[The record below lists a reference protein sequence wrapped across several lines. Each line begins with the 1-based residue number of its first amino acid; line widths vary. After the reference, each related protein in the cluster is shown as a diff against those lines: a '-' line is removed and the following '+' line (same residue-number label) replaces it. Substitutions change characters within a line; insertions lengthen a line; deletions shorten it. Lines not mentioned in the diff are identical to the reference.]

1 MHRAGRYLINADALS
16 RIPQT
21 EEIKSVTRSKTM
33 KSKKITTQPSN
44 IDLPITA
51 PFPTP
56 FKITPITAKPPD
68 PKSDPLNNQTLL
80 TYVKTGFFN
89 EKV

>member
-1 MHRAGRYLINADALS
+1 MQVVFLIYADALS

-21 EEIKSVTRSKTM
+21 EEINSVNRSKTM
-33 KSKKITTQPSN
+33 KSKKIATPPSN
-44 IDLPITA
+44 TALPITT
-51 PFPTP
+51 PFPAP
-56 FKITPITAKPPD
+56 LEITSIAAKPPD
-68 PKSDPLNNQTLL
+68 TKSDPLNNQTLL